1 MKKINILGSTGI
13 IGKNT
18 LKIIDRNFDNY
29 IINFLLANNN
39 YKLLAQQANKFKPN
53 YIGLLNSKNY
63 YNLKKLLKNKNIK
76 IVTGNDCIEILKKN
90 VSSTILAIS
99 GISALELIEQSIK
112 NSKKVG
118 IVNKEALV
126 SAGKFIIKLA
136 KKNNTKIFPLD
147 SEHYSI
153 YNYLLYS
160 NLNNFKNIKKI
171 YLTASG
177 GPFLYKKIN
186 SLKNV
191 TLKQALKHPTWK
203 MGLKNTIDSS
213 TMINKCLEI
222 IEAHYLFNLQYDKL
236 DIIIHPESLIHS
248 IINTKDGSLNLN
260 MSNNDMSIPLFSFLN
275 NNINNPYNNLD
286 IKEINKLRFLKP
298 NKKQF
303 PSLRIFD
310 QLNKNSLSDL
320 IIFNTSNEYAV
331 NLFIKNKIK
340 YNEITNYIEK
350 SLNKFE
356 KINIYNIKDVILY
369 QKYLYDKLHKQ
380 GI

>member
-90 VSSTILAIS
+90 VNSTILAIS

-126 SAGKFIIKLA
+126 SAGKFIIKLS

-160 NLNNFKNIKKI
+160 NLNNFKNIKKL

-286 IKEINKLRFLKP
+286 IKKINKLRFLKP

-369 QKYLYDKLHKQ
+369 QKYLYDKLHEQ

>member
-90 VSSTILAIS
+90 VNSTILAIS

-126 SAGKFIIKLA
+126 SAGKFIIKLS

-286 IKEINKLRFLKP
+286 IKKINKLRFLKP

-369 QKYLYDKLHKQ
+369 QKYLYDKLHEQ

>member
-90 VSSTILAIS
+90 VNSTILAIS

-286 IKEINKLRFLKP
+286 IKKINKLRFLKP

-369 QKYLYDKLHKQ
+369 QKYLYDKLHEQ

>member
-39 YKLLAQQANKFKPN
+39 YKLLAQQANKFMPN

-369 QKYLYDKLHKQ
+369 QKYLFDKLNKQ

>member
-286 IKEINKLRFLKP
+286 IKKINKLRFLKP

-369 QKYLYDKLHKQ
+369 QKYLYDKLHEQ

>member
-369 QKYLYDKLHKQ
+369 QKYLYDKLHEQ

>member
-213 TMINKCLEI
+213 TMINKCLEL

>member
-126 SAGKFIIKLA
+126 SAGKFIIKLS

-177 GPFLYKKIN
+177 GPFLYKKIT

-369 QKYLYDKLHKQ
+369 QKYLYDKLHEQ